1 MRGPISTF
9 FPLRGRSAKRGGGK
23 SVSNHLSRPH
33 LTALRAVVRPQRGQ
47 KA

>member
-1 MRGPISTF
+1 MSGLANTV

-23 SVSNHLSRPH
+23 SVSNPLTRPH